1 MSSILLNS
9 KLFNGNYNYAPPMGI
24 NEGIRNN
31 MIQNDLYVNSKPKNI
46 SRDLITDPIIT
57 GPFKPHFEPSV
68 NRDKMNN
75 KSKYPYSDSKSSFN
89 YIPPYFSPQEF
100 TPKCIIKY

>member
-9 KLFNGNYNYAPPMGI
+9 KLFNGNYNYVAPMGI

-31 MIQNDLYVNSKPKNI
+31 MIQNDLYVNSKSKNI

-57 GPFKPHFEPSV
+57 SPFKPHFEPSV

-75 KSKYPYSDSKSSFN
+75 KSKYPYSDFNNSFN
-89 YIPPYFSPQEF
+89 YIPPYYSPNEF
-100 TPKCIIKY
+100 TPKCIIRF

>member
-9 KLFNGNYNYAPPMGI
+9 KLFNGDYNYERPMGI
-24 NEGIRNN
+24 NAGIRNN
-31 MIQNDLYVNSKPKNI
+31 MIQNDLYENSKPKNI

-57 GPFKPHFEPSV
+57 SPFKPHFEPLV

-75 KSKYPYSDSKSSFN
+75 KVKKKRVFCE
-89 YIPPYFSPQEF
+89 I
-100 TPKCIIKY
+100 